1 MKNNKKRSLAPI
13 IICALLIVLAVLG
26 FMAGRHLKGFYSK
39 GMYPL
44 AYREELKAAAD
55 RYGLDRYFIAAVV
68 CAESRFRA
76 DAVSGAG
83 AQGLMQ
89 VMPATAEWIAGMRGA
104 EYEEGSLFDP
114 ETNLD
119 YGCWLMRYLLDRY
132 GGSKRNALI
141 AYNAGAGRLD
151 GWLEGGADENG
162 ELIEIPYAETRA
174 YVQRITELEERYRTQ
189 YEDELEN

>member
-1 MKNNKKRSLAPI
+1 MKKNSKRSLAPI
-13 IICALLIVLAVLG
+13 IICVLLAVLAALA
-26 FMAGRHLKGFYSK
+26 FIVGRHLKGLYSR

-44 AYREELKAAAD
+44 AYQDELKAAAD

-89 VMPATAEWIAGMRGA
+89 VMPATAEWIAGMRGT

-132 GGSKRNALI
+132 NGSERNALI

-151 GWLEGGADENG
+151 GWLKDGADENG
-162 ELIEIPYAETRA
+162 ELIEIPYSETRA
-174 YVQRITELEERYRTQ
+174 YVRKITQLEERYRTE
-189 YEDELEN
+189 YEEALGS